1 MKTLIHT
8 IKGARV
14 IETENIIYCQ
24 ADGHHTEIYLFKKS
38 QNDKKDY
45 FISTKMISEIEK
57 LLPKT
62 GFYRCHKSFLINFK
76 SFLEFDVAK
85 SCIIMETGKEI
96 KISREKKIESK
107 KRLLAYFEYYNSFSK
122 VPFYSKK

>member
-14 IETENIIYCQ
+14 IETENVIYCK
-24 ADGHHTEIYLFKKS
+24 ANGHYTEIHLFEKS

-45 FISTKMISEIEK
+45 FVSTKMISEIEK

-76 SFLEFDVAK
+76 YFLEFDVAK
-85 SCIIMETGKEI
+85 SCIVLETGKEI

-107 KRLLAYFEYYNSFSK
+107 KRLLEYFEYYNSFSNEA
-122 VPFYSKK
+122 FYSKK